1 MMNANLMNVNRDMI
15 RGLYWKETRQ
25 LLPLVFILVAV
36 GMFLMM
42 VWGTTQDAR
51 NPMADYARSL
61 PLVLPALFAAG
72 AGALLVGQEKEQ
84 RTLWWLVSMPV
95 VPKQLI
101 GIKFAVGL
109 IGLAVMWV
117 ICWILFWIVQSIDGG
132 PSRSLIPYLTFPT
145 VADYVF
151 LHLHSLF
158 LLACG
163 FYTAWRMKSTFA
175 SLLAI
180 VPLASIP
187 FVLQSLGYGFRSKW
201 VGQRMIDPQS
211 ANAVTI
217 GTTSVAI
224 LIITWMAYRAA
235 QRALS
240 PREPILV
247 ESFPKTISR
256 ATSSPK
262 AKTNA
267 VRTPYRFVFS
277 SLVWQ
282 SVYHNRIAPLAIVFL
297 MMAGTVAGVFA
308 IVAWSDISR
317 IQPFLGLV
325 AFAGLVGVSWLGV
338 FAFTGDGSAARMR
351 FLSDRGVSPTVAWL
365 GRHSIGVWIVS
376 LILLFYTVLS
386 YSVINRWHQHVGPLP
401 STAMITLLTFVIYGV
416 SQWISQLTR
425 LLAVSAV
432 LSPVVS
438 IAAAYWLIYCAIL
451 YDAPLWMILLCGSF
465 PYFASWLQMR
475 RFMDEIRGPM
485 MWTTVVLAVVLFV
498 WLPMVPMQIEIARFP
513 KMSAER
519 RANLLAQAKA
529 VGRVYGYSD
538 PIVLHPFPGESF
550 QSDFSQKETD
560 RLRIFEQRSFSPSDV
575 FRIPEVLPGHDGAAS
590 IDQHTLY
597 KTLALATY
605 AKLEFDSSEKSPEAI
620 EQIGDWF
627 RVLTTIVER
636 LRNSERLQDQDFAD
650 RIEIWLR
657 DAIHSDAIQQ
667 IGERDFIETTRSL
680 LSDRKARYESRRR
693 AVLRSW
699 ATRESASA
707 FNGLGGY
714 SVSFWAEDMTPVK
727 RAAVYKHFVDA
738 VADATLR
745 MLEAGEA
752 GESTEPMR
760 RELHGLLI
768 GKNVRFED
776 GPYSDRIR
784 NHPIN
789 QQIYPASQWYA
800 AWEVE

>member
-1 MMNANLMNVNRDMI
+1 MTNATLMNVNRDMI

-25 LLPLVFILVAV
+25 LLPLVLILVAV
-36 GMFLMM
+36 GVFLM
-42 VWGTTQDAR
+42 VIWGISQDGRA
-51 NPMADYARSL
+51 PMADYARSL

-109 IGLAVMWV
+109 IGLAVMWG
-117 ICWILFWIVQSIDGG
+117 ICWILFWIVQYIDGG

-151 LHLHSLF
+151 LHLHSVF
-158 LLACG
+158 LLSCG
-163 FYTAWRMKSTFA
+163 FYTAWRLKSTFA

-180 VPLASIP
+180 LPLACIP

-211 ANAVTI
+211 ANAVSI
-217 GTTSVAI
+217 GATSLAI

-235 QRALS
+235 QWALS

-247 ESFPKTISR
+247 ETFPKTSTR
-256 ATSSPK
+256 VTSSPQ

-267 VRTPYRFVFS
+267 ARTPYRFVFS

-282 SVYHNRIAPLAIVFL
+282 SVYHNRITLLAIVLL
-297 MMAGTVAGVFA
+297 MIAGAVSGVFA
-308 IVAWSDISR
+308 IVAWSNPSR

-325 AFAGLVGVSWLGV
+325 AFAGFVGVSWLGV
-338 FAFTGDGSAARMR
+338 FSFTGDGSAARMR

-365 GRHSIGVWIVS
+365 GRHSIGAWIVS
-376 LILLFYTVLS
+376 LILLFYTALS
-386 YSVINRWHQHVGPLP
+386 YSVVNRWQQDVGPLP

-432 LSPVVS
+432 LAPVVS
-438 IAAAYWLIYCAIL
+438 IAAAYWLVYCAIL
-451 YDAPLWMILLCGSF
+451 YDAPLWLMLLCGSF

-475 RFMDEIRGPM
+475 RFMDEIRGPLI
-485 MWTTVVLAVVLFV
+485 WTIIVVAFVLFV

-513 KMSAER
+513 RMSAER
-519 RANLLAQAKA
+519 RATLLAQANA

-538 PIVLHPFPGESF
+538 PIVLHPFPGDSF

-560 RLRIFEQRSFSPSDV
+560 RLRIFEQRSFLPSDV
-575 FRIPEVLPGHDGAAS
+575 LMIPEVLPGHDGAAS

-597 KTLALATY
+597 KMLALATY

-650 RIEIWLR
+650 RVEIWL
-657 DAIHSDAIQQ
+657 SDAIKSDA
-667 IGERDFIETTRSL
+667 IKSLPERDFVNDAKRL
-680 LSDRKARYESRRR
+680 LSDRSGRYEARRR
-693 AVLRSW
+693 AVLNSW
-699 ATRESASA
+699 AKPMSAVD
-707 FNGLGGY
+707 GLGGY
-714 SVSFWAEDMTPVK
+714 SISFWAEDMPPVK

-752 GESTEPMR
+752 GVSTEPMR
-760 RELHGLLI
+760 RELHELLI
-768 GKNVRFED
+768 GKNVQFED

-789 QQIYPASQWYA
+789 QQNYPASQWYA